1 MDIKYFEYFDA
12 VARCGS
18 INKAAQALYIS
29 QPHLSHIIR
38 DIESEVGM
46 ELLRRTKQGVTLTPE
61 GEKFLEH
68 ARAILREMESL
79 KNFTRQSPPE
89 KDRLSVSMTKF
100 THTMEVFNEIC
111 AENQRQERFSYR
123 LNEGTAVDVIEDVAA
138 GVTDVG
144 VLDFTSSERTRFL
157 ARLGENGLEFRHV
170 ATLMPHIVVSK
181 NHELLRQGRP
191 VTLENLRDYAFVR
204 YSGQYEDFIYSISTE
219 DARMDMD
226 NSPRIIYVDG
236 RSALMNL
243 IAVSECYTIGIQA
256 FSAQDSMYQCVSVPI
271 PNCTERL
278 EFGIVTRRDA
288 ALSQPERRFVDRVAA
303 CYQALQRV
311 E

>member
-170 ATLMPHIVVSK
+170 ATLIDRKSVV
-181 NHELLRQGRP
+181 
-191 VTLENLRDYAFVR
+191 
-204 YSGQYEDFIYSISTE
+204 
-219 DARMDMD
+219 
-226 NSPRIIYVDG
+226 
-236 RSALMNL
+236 
-243 IAVSECYTIGIQA
+243 
-256 FSAQDSMYQCVSVPI
+256 
-271 PNCTERL
+271 
-278 EFGIVTRRDA
+278 
-288 ALSQPERRFVDRVAA
+288 
-303 CYQALQRV
+303 
-311 E
+311 